1 MPIVVITGLPASGK
15 STRSRQVRDYFIQ
28 RGKKVHLISENE
40 AVPKALFGKNQHA
53 GDSQKE
59 KVVRSDLK
67 SAALRHVNKED
78 LVILDAGNY
87 IKGKSSTGKSAREQS
102 LKPNKGI
109 SILGYRYEL
118 YCATKASRTTQ
129 CTLFCCIPQ
138 EQAWTFNTQRTAPD
152 EVPQETET
160 GQPLDNSDVP
170 YTREIF
176 DALCMR
182 YEEPQSNNRW
192 DSPLVVALP
201 EDTLDVE
208 GIYKALYETQP
219 LPPNLSTQ
227 NAPLGATNYLFEL
240 DNIMQSI
247 IKEILGAVKIK
258 AFGQLRIPGSNN
270 PVKVTTSMNAL
281 QLNRLRQKFITST
294 CRASQTS
301 PTPLEQVPQLFVQFI
316 NANTIGC

>member
-1 MPIVVITGLPASGK
+1 MPIVVVTGLPASGK
-15 STRSRQVRDYFIQ
+15 STRSRQLRDYFAQ
-28 RGKKVHLISENE
+28 RGKKVHLISENQ

-67 SAALRHVNKED
+67 SEASRHLNKED

-87 IKGKSSTGKSAREQS
+87 IKG
-102 LKPNKGI
+102 
-109 SILGYRYEL
+109 YRYEL
-118 YCATKASRTTQ
+118 YCATKAARTTQ

-138 EQAWTFNTQRTAPD
+138 EQAWSFNNQRAAPD
-152 EVPQETET
+152 AVPQDTE
-160 GQPLDNSDVP
+160 GEPLDNSDVP

-208 GIYKALYETQP
+208 AIYKALYETQP
-219 LPPNLSTQ
+219 LPANLSTQ

-258 AFGQLRIPGSNN
+258 AFGQLRIPGSSN

-301 PTPLEQVPQLFVQFI
+301 PTALEQVPQLFVQFI
-316 NANTIGC
+316 NANTMGC